1 MSNTVLNHKI
11 FLDNNKSRG
20 LCVCMVNSVCIVG
33 CSSFVGLDDYELI
46 QSELDQLVAQSHIVL
61 FMKGSRKFPICRL
74 SSGLCYMLKQCNLE
88 FSTVDLLIK
97 PQLSLFM
104 RAMHEPISAPYLYA
118 GGKFVGGYETVNTMF
133 NSGLLDSI
141 VR

>member
-1 MSNTVLNHKI
+1 M
-11 FLDNNKSRG
+11 
-20 LCVCMVNSVCIVG
+20 CVCVGICMCIVG
-33 CSSFVGLDDYELI
+33 CSSFAGPDDYELM

-61 FMKGSRKFPICRL
+61 FMKGNRKFPICGL

-118 GGKFVGGYETVNTMF
+118 GGKFVGGYETVCTMF
-133 NSGLLDSI
+133 DSGLLGSI